1 VGRRALVGYGD
12 ARIRQ
17 GDTAAAAQAYQAVAD
32 DAVQSDSTMQMARDR
47 LEEIRA
53 RSNLDPPGTI
63 LR

>member
-1 VGRRALVGYGD
+1 
-12 ARIRQ
+12 
-17 GDTAAAAQAYQAVAD
+17 
-32 DAVQSDSTMQMARDR
+32 VQSDSTMQMARDR